1 MIIEEG
7 CPMATV
13 DNTIAQTIGAL
24 VEGQRQMEARLDRL
38 EGKVDKL
45 LWVNLGLFGAVIA
58 ATIVAAIR

>member
-1 MIIEEG
+1 
-7 CPMATV
+7 MATV
-13 DNTIAQTIGAL
+13 DNTVAQTIGAL

>member
-1 MIIEEG
+1 
-7 CPMATV
+7 MATV

-24 VEGQRQMEARLDRL
+24 VEGQRQMESRLDRL

-45 LWVNLGLFGAVIA
+45 LWANVGLLAAVIA

>member
-1 MIIEEG
+1 
-7 CPMATV
+7 MAGMSNTV
-13 DNTIAQTIGAL
+13 AQTIGAL

>member
-1 MIIEEG
+1 
-7 CPMATV
+7 MATV

>member
-1 MIIEEG
+1 
-7 CPMATV
+7 MATV

-24 VEGQRQMEARLDRL
+24 VEGQRQMESRLDRL

-45 LWVNLGLFGAVIA
+45 LWANLGLFGAVIA